1 MGTLQEYTPDILQIA
16 TRHGARNVRVF
27 GSFSANT
34 ATAASDLDL
43 LINLEKGRGLLDL
56 IAFKQELEE
65 QIGRKVDVVTENGL
79 SPHLKES
86 ILAQAKPL

>member
-16 TRHGARNVRVF
+16 TRHGARKVRVF

-43 LINLEKGRGLLDL
+43 LITLEKGRDLLDL

-65 QIGRKVDVVTENGL
+65 RIGRKVDVVTENGL